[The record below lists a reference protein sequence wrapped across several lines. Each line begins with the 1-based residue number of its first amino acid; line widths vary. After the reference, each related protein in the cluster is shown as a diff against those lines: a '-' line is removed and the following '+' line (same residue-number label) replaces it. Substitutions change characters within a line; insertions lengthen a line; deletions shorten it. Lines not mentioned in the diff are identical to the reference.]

1 MRAWISKMLSDPA
14 GLPDDSRVAA
24 MLLVLAYIALSAWSV
39 IDQGHA
45 FSMVQF
51 GAGAGTLAGGIGAW
65 LGLRKGN

>member
-39 IDQGHA
+39 IDQGQH